1 MRRWQEAII
10 RLTNRE
16 RCQLGGWIE
25 LVRACTEVV
34 RACTGLYGGC
44 TEETLETLPDNC
56 RRFFTA
62 HHSTQSRRGI
72 EEIGN
77 SLE

>member
-25 LVRACTEVV
+25 LVRRLYELV
-34 RACTGLYGGC
+34 RAC